1 MIENHSKVVEE
12 EEEIDFVYKSIK
24 EDLGFE
30 NSATVVDVNSLDEE
44 EYENYI
50 KEHAYIGK
58 ISDGKKTPKIRRSR
72 NF

>member
-12 EEEIDFVYKSIK
+12 EEEEIDFIYESIK

-30 NSATVVDVNSLDEE
+30 NSTTVVDVYSLDEE

-50 KEHAYIGK
+50 KEHAYDWENK
-58 ISDGKKTPKIRRSR
+58 
-72 NF
+72 

>member
-12 EEEIDFVYKSIK
+12 EEEIDFVCESIK

-30 NSATVVDVNSLDEE
+30 NSTTVVDVNSLDEE

-50 KEHAYIGK
+50 KEHAYDWENK
-58 ISDGKKTPKIRRSR
+58 
-72 NF
+72 